1 MKRLFRSAFVIGRRD
16 FTATVFSRS
25 FIMFLLAP
33 LFPVLLTALFGGIG
47 ARVVDD
53 ARPVVAFV
61 GSKDNMARLSSA
73 RTRLSDTMQ
82 GAPFVEVVGYTP
94 EANPEVQQ
102 KKLLASKDPPVLAVL
117 SGSLDRPRLV
127 GPGPNHPV
135 TGQIQLL
142 LETARRAQELAQSNV
157 EVVTVQTSAAS
168 MAARRSVTAH
178 GIQALL
184 FMVTI
189 LLSGMLL
196 SQLIEEKSNKI
207 IEVLAAAIPID
218 AIFLGKL
225 FAMLSTSILGI
236 LVWTSAGALAISTFA
251 PRGLDTLPDP
261 AVGWPIFLLLT
272 IVYFAMNYLVLG
284 ALFLSIGAQAST
296 VREVQTLSMPVTM
309 SQVLV
314 FGFATVAIG
323 SHNSPLALTA
333 AAFPLSSPLVMI
345 ARAAELPELWPHLL
359 AVLWQAM
366 WVALI
371 LRLGA
376 SFFRR
381 NVLNSAPSRGLFRRR
396 AKA

>member
-1 MKRLFRSAFVIGRRD
+1 MKRLIRSAFVIGRRD
-16 FTATVFSRS
+16 FTATVFSKS

-47 ARVVDD
+47 AQVVND
-53 ARPVVAFV
+53 ARPIVAFV
-61 GSKDNMARLSSA
+61 GSKEDIARLNAARARLSE
-73 RTRLSDTMQ
+73 TMQ
-82 GAPFVEVVGYTP
+82 GAPFVELVGYAP
-94 EANPEVQQ
+94 KADLEMQQ
-102 KKLLASKDPPVLAVL
+102 QTLLASKDPPVLAVL

-127 GPGPNHPV
+127 GPGPDHPV

-142 LETARRAQELAQSNV
+142 LETARRAPDLARRDV
-157 EVVTVQTSAAS
+157 EVVKVDSSAAS

-207 IEVLAAAIPID
+207 IEVLAAAIPVD

-225 FAMLSTSILGI
+225 FAMLATSILGI
-236 LVWTSAGALAISTFA
+236 LVWTSAGALAIATFA

-261 AVGWPIFLLLT
+261 AVGWPVFLLLAV
-272 IVYFAMNYLVLG
+272 VYFAMNYLVLG

-323 SHNSPLALTA
+323 SHNSPLALAA

-345 ARAAELPELWPHLL
+345 ARAAELPEIWPHLL

-381 NVLNSAPSRGLFRRR
+381 NVMNSGPSRGLFRRR
-396 AKA
+396 SRA